1 MTAEQKSET
10 QSTADREIVISRT
23 FTAPRELVWE
33 AMTKPEHVVNWWGP
47 RGFSSTIE
55 CMDFR
60 VGGTWKLV
68 MHGPDGANYPNE
80 HIFQEIVKLER
91 IVLVHAGRREG
102 GPGTTSIK
110 TWTFE
115 AVDAGKTKVTMRMVF
130 PSASERDFVVK
141 EFGAIEGGKQT
152 LERYE
157 EQLAKMAGTPFVIAR
172 EFNAP
177 RDLVWQ
183 VWTEREHLMQ
193 WFGPRGC
200 RIESASLDFRPGGS
214 FHYSMTFPDGKRMW
228 GKFVYRETV
237 APRKIVLVN
246 SFSDAAGGITRHP
259 FSATWPLEMLTTT
272 TLVEREG
279 KTTVTIEWVPL
290 NPTETERAT
299 FNSMRDS
306 MHQGWTG
313 TFEQLAGYLAKV
325 AQPAAH

>member
-1 MTAEQKSET
+1 MKTEQPSQT
-10 QSTADREIVISRT
+10 HGTADREIVITRT

-33 AMTKPEHVVNWWGP
+33 AMTKPQHVANWWGP
-47 RGFSSTIE
+47 RGFSTTIE

-60 VGGTWKLV
+60 VGGIWKLV

-80 HIFQEIVKLER
+80 HVFQEIVKPER
-91 IVLVHAGRREG
+91 IVLAHSGRREG
-102 GPGTTSIK
+102 GPGVTSVK

-115 AVDAGKTKVTMRMVF
+115 AVDEGKTKVTIRMVF
-130 PSASERDFVVK
+130 PSASERDYVVK

-157 EQLAKMAGTPFVIAR
+157 EQLAKMAGTPFNISR

-177 RDLVWQ
+177 RELLWK

-200 RIESASLDFRPGGS
+200 AIQTATLDFRPGGS
-214 FHYSMTFPDGKRMW
+214 FHYSMVFPEGRQMW
-228 GKFVYRETV
+228 GKFVYREIV
-237 APRKIVLVN
+237 PPRKIVLVN
-246 SFSDAAGGITRHP
+246 SFSDAAGGMTRHP

-272 TLVEREG
+272 TLTERDG
-279 KTTVTIEWVPL
+279 KTSLTIEWVPL

-306 MHQGWTG
+306 MQQGWTG
-313 TFEQLAGYLAKV
+313 TFEQLAEYLTK
-325 AQPAAH
+325 AA